1 MYKIKTKSSAKKRFR
16 ITATGKV
23 KMPQA
28 GKRHGMIKRSNAQIR
43 RQRGMA
49 IMSKPDAKIVK
60 SYMPNSHAKHKKV
73 FKAAKGFYGRK
84 KNTIRTAKQSV
95 EKSFQ
100 YSYRDRRQKKRNFRS
115 LWIQRINAG
124 VREQGLTYSKFINGL
139 NKTKISIDRKILADL
154 AYQNPEAFK
163 SIVKKVQSSL
173 N

>member
-60 SYMPNSHAKHKKV
+60 SYMPNSLRGY
-73 FKAAKGFYGRK
+73 KAAKGFYGRK